1 MGYGMKYTK
10 GGFPFKASPAKQDDF
25 LKSQNEEAVKST
37 DYLMKTPN
45 STTASDDAKKAYEDG
60 DATTLTNNEKS
71 KAKRE
76 DEHVRFMNDKHHS
89 IVPTINDFI
98 GDAQNKQKASNKKS
112 KKTKPSHP
120 ATPEGSKQ
128 RSKAE
133 KALEKSEDEKGY

>member
-10 GGFPFKASPAKQDDF
+10 GGFPFKSSPAKQDDF

-76 DEHVRFMNDKHHS
+76 DEHVRFMNDEHHS

-112 KKTKPSHP
+112 KKTKPSFP

-133 KALEKSEDEKGY
+133 KALEAKEDAEGK